1 MIESVEIWNFQSHRH
16 TVLEFVPGTNVIIGL
31 SDAGKSTVFRAI
43 NWVLSNRP
51 LGDSY
56 RSEWGGDT
64 HVILRLSDGNVV
76 ERFRSASSNEY
87 RVNGETLKAFGSD
100 PPDAVLEVLRMDSA
114 NIQAQGAP
122 PFLLSAS
129 PGEAARMLNKA
140 ASLDEIDK
148 TIANLRKSLQET
160 NRQLEYNTKQKE
172 GLEEELKE
180 YDDLPDL
187 EGRVKALED
196 MDQGYRERKGTTN
209 ALSRLVTHG
218 GRVTTNL
225 AELDHVP
232 TLMKWCVEV
241 TEHHKQ
247 LERDRSRSN
256 TLSSIIRQ
264 AQDTERALG
273 KTERVSHLLGTHTI
287 LTKQYQDCSDR
298 KSQLLELKRLVRRI
312 RSTQEGLDRTKVI
325 DTAIHTLVTVE
336 TTLTQY
342 QEVQTNADR
351 LERLI
356 LQVEELTPRIDKLDR
371 MIDLDEQ
378 EYHKISPDTCPL
390 CGGKMSK

>member
-1 MIESVEIWNFQSHRH
+1 MIESVEIRNFQSHEH

-31 SDAGKSTVFRAI
+31 SDAGKSAVFRAI

-51 LGDSY
+51 LGDAY

-87 RVNGETLKAFGSD
+87 RVNGEILKAFGSD

-172 GLEEELKE
+172 RLEEELKE
-180 YDDLPDL
+180 YDDLPDF
-187 EGRVKALED
+187 EERVKALED
-196 MDQGYRERKGTTN
+196 MDQEYREQKGTTDI
-209 ALSRLVTHG
+209 LSRLVTHG
-218 GRVTTNL
+218 ILVTTNL
-225 AELDHVP
+225 AKLDHVP
-232 TLMKWCVEV
+232 TLVERC
-241 TEHHKQ
+241 TE
-247 LERDRSRSN
+247 
-256 TLSSIIRQ
+256 
-264 AQDTERALG
+264 
-273 KTERVSHLLGTHTI
+273 V
-287 LTKQYQDCSDR
+287 TKQYQDCIDR

-325 DTAIHTLVTVE
+325 DTAIHALVTVE

-342 QEVQTNADR
+342 QEVQTTVDR

-371 MIDLDEQ
+371 TIDLIED
-378 EYHKISPDTCPL
+378 EYHKISPETCPL